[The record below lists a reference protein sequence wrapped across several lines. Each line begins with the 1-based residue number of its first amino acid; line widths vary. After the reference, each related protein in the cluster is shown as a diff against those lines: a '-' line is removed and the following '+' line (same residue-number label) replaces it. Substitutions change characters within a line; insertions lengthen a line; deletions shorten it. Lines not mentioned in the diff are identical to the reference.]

1 MYQLRS
7 SCFHI
12 SDDDKGGNNMGSLFG
27 LPDENQN
34 DKDLSL
40 YDEMLA
46 LALHQREQEM
56 TEKELAAAWPW
67 K

>member
-1 MYQLRS
+1 MS
-7 SCFHI
+7 
-12 SDDDKGGNNMGSLFG
+12 SLFG

-34 DKDLSL
+34 NKDLSL

>member
-1 MYQLRS
+1 
-7 SCFHI
+7 
-12 SDDDKGGNNMGSLFG
+12 MGSLFG

-34 DKDLSL
+34 YKDLSL